1 MCLATCF
8 KRNRKIVHSI
18 HCPQFRLFADG
29 TSLPSDWSF
38 LSLGEKIKLK
48 EAHVGRKR
56 RFRTKGSLR
65 TKHLNEFIRK
75 MKANTLDDV
84 KDL

>member
-18 HCPQFRLFADG
+18 HCPQFHLFADG
-29 TSLPSDWSF
+29 TSLPPDWSF
-38 LSLGEKIKLK
+38 LSYDEKIRLK
-48 EAHVGRKR
+48 EAHMKRKKNFRPRGR
-56 RFRTKGSLR
+56 LY

-75 MKANTLDDV
+75 MKADTLSDV
-84 KDL
+84 IDL